1 MFSLFSAKF
10 WHFFYIRHNLYAV
23 LLSTRIN
30 VFLQLIANKGNKQER
45 ENAPYIAAKFPQRN
59 IPYTFHIGSGEVIE
73 GFTNRKLERGK
84 KYRIFVRAVVDTP
97 QKVCTCTMV
106 HHSTA

>member
-1 MFSLFSAKF
+1 LLISSYN
-10 WHFFYIRHNLYAV
+10 FF
-23 LLSTRIN
+23 
-30 VFLQLIANKGNKQER
+30 QLIAKTGNKQER

-59 IPYTFHIGSGEVIE
+59 IPYTFYLGSGETNE

-97 QKVCTCTMV
+97 QKVHTP
-106 HHSTA
+106 STAQYITA

>member
-1 MFSLFSAKF
+1 VFCEVLSYYTSDIFPALFYCP
-10 WHFFYIRHNLYAV
+10 HGLIFF
-23 LLSTRIN
+23 
-30 VFLQLIANKGNKQER
+30 QLIANKGNKQER

-97 QKVCTCTMV
+97 QKVHTSSMV
-106 HHSTA
+106 HCRAT